1 MDSQL
6 HAIENQGYHRTL
18 KGNRLSAVAGNITH
32 DTLLRKIAKKNT
44 QFGLGHERQWASANP
59 RPPGSH
65 QLKPHPNH

>member
-32 DTLLRKIAKKNT
+32 DTLLRTIAKKTLNLDSVMSVSGPAPT
-44 QFGLGHERQWASANP
+44 LGHLAATN
-59 RPPGSH
+59 
-65 QLKPHPNH
+65 